1 MKGKIG
7 GGPNGG
13 GGIFTNKLPDAL
25 TFLIHELRL
34 CTKDFQPLVFLNCI
48 DFILLM
54 ERQSLSI
61 HSEFFF
67 CEERSRH

>member
-25 TFLIHELRL
+25 TLLIHELRL
-34 CTKDFQPLVFLNCI
+34 CTKDFSTTGFP
-48 DFILLM
+48 
-54 ERQSLSI
+54 
-61 HSEFFF
+61 
-67 CEERSRH
+67 